1 MRLIK
6 SGAKN
11 RRKSI
16 REDTP
21 LISSCSHIAHT
32 ISIRGGHQAEKAA
45 LYLPR
50 IS

>member
-32 ISIRGGHQAEKAA
+32 ISIRGHQAEKAA